1 MRPGRYLVAARPK
14 QWTPLESRVGP
25 CPPRRRVLLILL
37 AAIAAFL
44 VLGGLATLLI
54 QPG

>member
-1 MRPGRYLVAARPK
+1 MSATA
-14 QWTPLESRVGP
+14 QRV
-25 CPPRRRVLLILL
+25 VLILL
-37 AAIAAFL
+37 TAIAAAL